1 MAIYNKISLSLKITT
16 LVFPVFFIFS
26 GIKYKD
32 AFLYFLALI
41 SFIFS
46 GILLKPSSFSEK
58 KLFINKA
65 GTKNKG
71 SIIKNKRLSLNF
83 KLFPRL
89 NVNKLKILILNFLF
103 ITGYLIYLA
112 FIKLTPLSQNTNI
125 VINYIQSLFNF
136 FLQHKILALPIL
148 GLLIVPMLF
157 FLKKLSFKK
166 ILLLIVTPIF
176 ISFLSFLIS
185 FLALYSIAL
194 FQINYINS
202 KLLLDS
208 SKSNLVSDKAEI
220 IKKLQE
226 MEGLP
231 TIISSDRNYQSTL
244 INIDI
249 KNSKISQSPYYIEKI
264 IPSIPQSSLL
274 TINIPQS
281 SILIYKNNLL
291 VNEINKD
298 DIELI
303 SPILGKLFA
312 KQSLDP
318 KYIKDDPEI
327 KVLGRQEYLK
337 YREEKINE
345 SVDKITEEITKAKQ
359 ALSTIY
365 GYIQNQKNNI
375 NILQGYIENATS
387 SKISDYQY
395 CISAGYYTYYYDPGF
410 HRYYSD
416 SECNSRSAEWDN
428 IINKYKSSLAENQNS
443 LQYNQSLIPD
453 WQSTIEDLETLKQFI
468 SEQKSSTPQELGIF
482 EPEKSIKIALDS
494 TSKTTIADYIVT
506 LTHEY
511 LHFTSYVSEERSD
524 NFPLFFEEGI
534 TELLARMATKQQL
547 QTDTNLGYPI
557 IVKIIQEITK
567 KIPVEDLSE
576 IYFTKDFDRL
586 YQSLN
591 KAYGKNFY
599 EDSEL
604 YFTMLIYLNG
614 ENSLKY
620 ANNIMYRIGGDKLTE
635 ADLISSYSEF

>member
-1 MAIYNKISLSLKITT
+1 MAIKNKISLLFRVVT
-16 LVFPVFFIFS
+16 LTFPAFFVYS
-26 GIKYKD
+26 GIKHKD
-32 AFLYFLALI
+32 TFLYFLAFI

-46 GILLKPSSFSEK
+46 GLLLKPSTFSEK
-58 KLFINKA
+58 KFILK
-65 GTKNKG
+65 KERKV
-71 SIIKNKRLSLNF
+71 SIKKNKRFLVKF
-83 KLFPRL
+83 KLFSRIT
-89 NVNKLKILILNFLF
+89 VNKLKIIILSFLF
-103 ITGYLIYLA
+103 ITGYLTYIA
-112 FIKLTPLSQNTNI
+112 FIKLSPLSQNKNI
-125 VINYIQSLFNF
+125 IVNYIQSLFNF
-136 FLQHKILALPIL
+136 FLQHKNLALPIL
-148 GLLIVPMLF
+148 GLILIPMLF
-157 FLKKLSFKK
+157 FLKKFSFKK
-166 ILLLIVTPIF
+166 ILLLITTPII
-176 ISFLSFLIS
+176 ISLLSILIS
-185 FLALYSIAL
+185 FLTLYSVAL

-231 TIISSDRNYQSTL
+231 TIISSDRNFQSAL
-244 INIDI
+244 IGIEL
-249 KNSKISQSPYYIEKI
+249 KNSKITQSPYYLERI
-264 IPSIPQSSLL
+264 IPSIPKYPFL

-291 VNEINKD
+291 INEINKD

-303 SPILGKLFA
+303 SPILGRLFA

-345 SVDKITEEITKAKQ
+345 SIDKIEDEIIKAKQ
-359 ALSTIY
+359 TLNVIY
-365 GYIQNQKNNI
+365 GYIQTQKNNI
-375 NILQGYIENATS
+375 SKLQGYIENAAS
-387 SKISDYQY
+387 SKASDYQY
-395 CISAGYYTYYYDPGF
+395 CTSAGYYTYYYDPGF

-416 SECNSRSAEWDN
+416 AECNSRSAEWDN

-443 LQYNQSLIPD
+443 LQYNQSLIPG
-453 WQSTIEDLETLKQFI
+453 WLSTIEDLDILKQYI

-494 TSKTTIADYIVT
+494 TSKTAIADYIVT

-534 TELLARMATKQQL
+534 TEYLARKSTKQQL

-557 IVKIIQEITK
+557 IVKIIQEIAK
-567 KIPVEDLSE
+567 KIPIEELNE
-576 IYFTKDFDRL
+576 IYFTKDFDKL

-591 KAYGKNFY
+591 SAYGKNFY
-599 EDSEL
+599 EDSEI
-604 YFTMLIYLNG
+604 YFTMLIYLG
-614 ENSLKY
+614 GQDSLKY
-620 ANNIMYRIGGDKLTE
+620 ANNIMYRIGGNKLTE